1 MLAAFTLLIINMQG
15 ELKKDLGIISN
26 EFENKS
32 KTIECAAL
40 INYYY
45 AHSTENLEK
54 SLDCEISG
62 NKALLGKQSS
72 VLIPENVEIVQSQEG
87 KKIIIGVDSHYR

>member
-1 MLAAFTLLIINMQG
+1 MLATFTILIINMQV

-54 SLDCEISG
+54 SFDCEISE
-62 NKALLGKQSS
+62 NKALVEKQSS
-72 VLIPENVEIVQSQEG
+72 VLIPENVEIIQSQEG
-87 KKIIIGVDSHYR
+87 KKIVIGVDKHYR

>member
-1 MLAAFTLLIINMQG
+1 MLATFTIFIINIQA
-15 ELKKDLGIISN
+15 ELKKDLEMISN

-45 AHSTENLEK
+45 AHSAENLEK
-54 SLDCEISG
+54 SLDCEIGG
-62 NKALLGKQSS
+62 NKALVEKQSS
-72 VLIPENVEIVQSQEG
+72 VLIPENVEIVQSGEG
-87 KKIIIGVDSHYR
+87 KKIIIEVDKHYR